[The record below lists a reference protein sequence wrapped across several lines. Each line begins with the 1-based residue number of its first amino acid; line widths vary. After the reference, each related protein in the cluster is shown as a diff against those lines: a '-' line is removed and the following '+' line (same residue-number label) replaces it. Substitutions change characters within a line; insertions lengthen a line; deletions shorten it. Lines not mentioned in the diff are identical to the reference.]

1 MLEEGLKNEFENA
14 ARQDEQ
20 AAAARSAEEAEAVRR
35 QNEQMRQKHQQ
46 QSQQHDQQQ
55 HAANMATGQAAR
67 TQSWYT
73 KPIGI
78 YDPIKPIDP
87 RGGGQ

>member
-1 MLEEGLKNEFENA
+1 MIEDGLKKELENA
-14 ARQDEQ
+14 ARQDEE

-35 QNEQMRQKHQQ
+35 QNEQMRQHHQQ
-46 QSQQHDQQQ
+46 QSQQYYQQQ
-55 HAANMATGQAAR
+55 HAANMAVGQAAR

-73 KPIGI
+73 KPIGG